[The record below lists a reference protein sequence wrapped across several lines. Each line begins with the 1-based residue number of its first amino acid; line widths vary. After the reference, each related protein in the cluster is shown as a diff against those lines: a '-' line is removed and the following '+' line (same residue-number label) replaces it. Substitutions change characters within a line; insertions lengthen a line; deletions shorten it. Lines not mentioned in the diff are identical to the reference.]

1 MKPAETYTI
10 QQFINSNN
18 GITLSYDSFCFLN
31 RINDNQKIISFNVL
45 NDYVDEISQ
54 MAVLVELDDTEY
66 IKYKYKPKLLSYDVY
81 GDTELY
87 FIILYLNN
95 IYSVKDFDFKK
106 IKLLKKET
114 LEFILSS
121 IYNAEKKYIEE
132 YNDKNGI

>member
-1 MKPAETYTI
+1 MKPAETYTV

-54 MAVLVELDDTEY
+54 MAVVVELDDTEY

-121 IYNAEKKYIEE
+121 IYNVEKKYIEE